1 MKLFFSFKQAVYFK
15 QAWQLLKQHRLF
27 SAFYLAGTALAIA
40 MTLTMAVTY
49 YVKMA
54 PVYSEVNRSRILYLE
69 KASFQSP
76 ESQWQ
81 YVVSYR
87 AVKEWFYP
95 LQHARCVSAQYLARR
110 VEESYIQLA
119 DQRGDLK
126 VIPQFVDPAF
136 FQIYAFQF
144 HEGAPFTQ
152 ADWESG
158 LCVAVITDA
167 LARRLFGQ
175 TQDVVGQTF
184 SMNFVTYRVCGV
196 VRAASYLTPQSYAEV
211 YIPYSALPGYDRSE
225 SDEVPYYG
233 PYRLTFLVDDAR
245 QAEALKQEVRDLV
258 HKVNHSGA
266 LGDWKVNFYNQP
278 RTHLLK
284 VFQGWNMQDE
294 FDAWAT
300 VRSFLLIGLVLLL
313 VPALN
318 LSGMIASRMEG
329 RLAEMGVRQAFGA
342 SRRTLLSQVMTEN
355 LLLTLLGS
363 FFGLVLAWFF
373 LYAGRHWVFMLFDE
387 WSTFPSEVVDVQ
399 VSGEM
404 LFAPA
409 VFLMALLVCLLLNLL
424 SALIPAWH
432 ALRRPLVQ
440 SLNEKK

>member
-1 MKLFFSFKQAVYFK
+1 M
-15 QAWQLLKQHRLF
+15 
-27 SAFYLAGTALAIA
+27 
-40 MTLTMAVTY
+40 
-49 YVKMA
+49 
-54 PVYSEVNRSRILYLE
+54 
-69 KASFQSP
+69 
-76 ESQWQ
+76 
-81 YVVSYR
+81 
-87 AVKEWFYP
+87 
-95 LQHARCVSAQYLARR
+95 
-110 VEESYIQLA
+110 
-119 DQRGDLK
+119 
-126 VIPQFVDPAF
+126 
-136 FQIYAFQF
+136 
-144 HEGAPFTQ
+144 
-152 ADWESG
+152 
-158 LCVAVITDA
+158 
-167 LARRLFGQ
+167 
-175 TQDVVGQTF
+175 
-184 SMNFVTYRVCGV
+184 
-196 VRAASYLTPQSYAEV
+196 
-211 YIPYSALPGYDRSE
+211 
-225 SDEVPYYG
+225 
-233 PYRLTFLVDDAR
+233 
-245 QAEALKQEVRDLV
+245 
-258 HKVNHSGA
+258 
-266 LGDWKVNFYNQP
+266 
-278 RTHLLK
+278 
-284 VFQGWNMQDE
+284 
-294 FDAWAT
+294 
-300 VRSFLLIGLVLLL
+300 RSFLLIGLVLLL

>member
-1 MKLFFSFKQAVYFK
+1 M
-15 QAWQLLKQHRLF
+15 
-27 SAFYLAGTALAIA
+27 
-40 MTLTMAVTY
+40 
-49 YVKMA
+49 
-54 PVYSEVNRSRILYLE
+54 
-69 KASFQSP
+69 
-76 ESQWQ
+76 
-81 YVVSYR
+81 
-87 AVKEWFYP
+87 
-95 LQHARCVSAQYLARR
+95 
-110 VEESYIQLA
+110 
-119 DQRGDLK
+119 
-126 VIPQFVDPAF
+126 
-136 FQIYAFQF
+136 
-144 HEGAPFTQ
+144 
-152 ADWESG
+152 
-158 LCVAVITDA
+158 
-167 LARRLFGQ
+167 
-175 TQDVVGQTF
+175 
-184 SMNFVTYRVCGV
+184 
-196 VRAASYLTPQSYAEV
+196 
-211 YIPYSALPGYDRSE
+211 
-225 SDEVPYYG
+225 
-233 PYRLTFLVDDAR
+233 DDAR

-258 HKVNHSGA
+258 HKVNHSEV

-284 VFQGWNMQDE
+284 VFQGWDMQDE
-294 FDAWAT
+294 FDVWAT

-342 SRRTLLSQVMTEN
+342 SRRTLLSQVMAEN

-387 WSTFPSEVVDVQ
+387 WSMFPSESVDVQ
-399 VSGEM
+399 VSGEV